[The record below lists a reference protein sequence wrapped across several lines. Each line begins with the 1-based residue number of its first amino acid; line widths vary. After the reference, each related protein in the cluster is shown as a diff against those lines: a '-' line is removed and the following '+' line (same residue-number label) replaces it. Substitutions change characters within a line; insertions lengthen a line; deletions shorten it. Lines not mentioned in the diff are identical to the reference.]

1 MDKSHL
7 DLPLRSAT
15 EQPTDLLFWAASR
28 AARMPPRLSDR
39 RWLSRSAAR
48 AIASKATLE
57 TATANRDVRQVY
69 SYSSPTWLVEKLIGS
84 ASV

>member
-28 AARMPPRLSDR
+28 AARMPPRSDR